1 MTEHQEAF
9 LEYLGGF
16 ENLRRMALYTIGRN
30 RNVRRKVRLSG
41 MTKSDLVQETFMFL
55 VRNPPASF
63 EYRPSTYICN
73 ATVWAVHAVVRKLS
87 YSKQPCQFRIDLHD
101 VRTYEPIEG
110 EFDLSDTVESVI
122 NTLTPRER
130 KIIRRRFGFD
140 GVPQTFLEVGKAFG
154 VSKERVRQIECKAI
168 RKLQHHT
175 RAYRF
180 LSFLPE
186 NDPMYNDLRE
196 YAAKVNA
203 SN

>member
-1 MTEHQEAF
+1 
-9 LEYLGGF
+9 
-16 ENLRRMALYTIGRN
+16 
-30 RNVRRKVRLSG
+30 

-87 YSKQPCQFRIDLHD
+87 YSKQPCQFRIDKHD
-101 VRTYEPIEG
+101 VFTYEE
-110 EFDLSDTVESVI
+110 EDDSDFCDTVDSVI
-122 NTLTPRER
+122 NTLTFREI
-130 KIIRRRFGFD
+130 KIVRRRFGFD
-140 GVPQTFLEVGKAFG
+140 GVPQTLLEVGKSFG
-154 VSKERVRQIECKAI
+154 LSKERVRQIERKAI
-168 RKLQHHT
+168 RKLRHHS

-186 NDPMYNDLRE
+186 GDSTYDELRE